1 MEWVDDVSRL
11 LGQRRERD
19 VRQTLVQALLE
30 RRCARTGCQ
39 GTTVGGHGELEL
51 DRMRFP
57 RGGLRRA
64 PAKGGKAPRH
74 SAGAFPWVARP
85 PSAEAGVHNAPP
97 PRGLAGPH
105 HKVPAAA

>member
-39 GTTVGGHGELEL
+39 GTTVGGHVELEL
-51 DRMRFP
+51 DRMRFA
-57 RGGLRRA
+57 RGGLCRA
-64 PAKGGKAPRH
+64 LAKVGKARRH
-74 SAGAFPWVARP
+74 SAGDFRWLARP
-85 PSAEAGVHNAPP
+85 AHAQGGWHDAQLA
-97 PRGLAGPH
+97 RGL
-105 HKVPAAA
+105 